1 MKLILV
7 IKKLLGL
14 VEMTNGLVNASFSLP
29 KRQAVK
35 MIFFAP
41 CTRYKLVVLINVTSI
56 YMCIC
61 YHREVMNC

>member
-7 IKKLLGL
+7 VKKLSGL
-14 VEMTNGLVNASFSLP
+14 VEMMNGLVNASFRLP

-41 CTRYKLVVLINVTSI
+41 CTRYHLVVLINVTSI
-56 YMCIC
+56 YMCIN
-61 YHREVMNC
+61 YVNIEKS